1 MQELIF
7 LIRISS
13 ILFFSY
19 AQIILPCFPM
29 RTTEKNFS
37 LEGGLKALAEPTRL
51 TILALLAKYG
61 ELCVAQMVEA
71 IKLPQAGISQHLR
84 VLKYNGIV
92 NVSKSGQWAY
102 YSVNQDRI
110 SAISNRIQDIPKGTY
125 KIPDSVC
132 RIIEC
137 SAIDHPRS
145 AKPVAQPDVLTV

>member
-7 LIRISS
+7 LITISS
-13 ILFFSY
+13 FLRFSY
-19 AQIILPCFPM
+19 AQIILPCFSM
-29 RTTEKNFS
+29 RTTEKKFS

-92 NVSKSGQWAY
+92 NVSKSSQWAY

-110 SAISNRIQDIPKGTY
+110 SAISSRIQEIPKGIY
-125 KIPDSVC
+125 KVPDNVC
-132 RIIEC
+132 KTIEC
-137 SAIDHPRS
+137 SAIDHPRGS
-145 AKPVAQPDVLTV
+145 KPMTEIDVLSV